1 VELYPEHRMDLDT
14 RLAGDLAAL
23 GNDDA
28 AQQGVF
34 VGRAD
39 ARMILDSRAHDG
51 ADTPAPSVDRR

>member
-1 VELYPEHRMDLDT
+1 MDLDT
-14 RLAGDLAAL
+14 GLAGDLAAL

-39 ARMILDSRAHDG
+39 ARTEYVKSSETVAVSWFGVRWLAR
-51 ADTPAPSVDRR
+51 